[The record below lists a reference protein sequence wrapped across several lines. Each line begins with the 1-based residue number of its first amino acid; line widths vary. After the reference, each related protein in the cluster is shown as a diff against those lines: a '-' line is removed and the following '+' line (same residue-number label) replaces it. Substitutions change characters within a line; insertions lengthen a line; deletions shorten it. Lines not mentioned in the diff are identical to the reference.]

1 MSRFTTQY
9 LGDVDESKDSDIV
22 YLNVD
27 VINNRTIDQGLGTD
41 PLIRFSETRDTPII
55 NDASKY
61 YFSIIRFQMNGAGRD
76 LPILIP
82 QVQIGQPDPNLT
94 VYSITLNANVV
105 YDIPSVGLRTFNSSR
120 QAFVQY
126 ISESST
132 APTPQPPLT
141 RQDLNSKYYYVY
153 TFQRWVDLVNNAIN
167 NAYSALQTDF
177 NTFWTSEGGAS
188 PAPAFTTKAPYLK
201 WDSTSK
207 LFTLYGDSYGF
218 GGADRT
224 SASNPTNNETFTLFF
239 NSNMN
244 GLLGNFSNQYLG
256 EETNLG
262 KDNQIVFQN
271 KLGTNTYTYDGT
283 DYYTCEQDYESIS
296 SLWSPI
302 ASLVFTTTL
311 LPIIPEQVGTPV
323 KFGESNIQVPFSSAS
338 AFQPI
343 ITDISLPLDSPADY
357 RGLVQYNPS
366 GEYRLTSMT
375 SSRQEVRNIDVQVY
389 FKNRLDG
396 ELYPITMFNLS
407 SVSIKMMFRK
417 KSYNKGY

>member
-27 VINNRTIDQGLGTD
+27 VINNRTVDLGLGTD
-41 PLIRFSETRDTPII
+41 PSIRFSETRDTPII

-76 LPILIP
+76 LPIFVP
-82 QVQIGQPDPNLT
+82 QVQIGQTDPDLT
-94 VYSITLNANVV
+94 VYSTTLKATVA
-105 YDIPSVGLRTFNSSR
+105 YDIPTVGVRTFNSTKR
-120 QAFVQY
+120 VFINYVP
-126 ISESST
+126 ESVS
-132 APTPQPPLT
+132 APTPQPPMT
-141 RQDLNSKYYYVY
+141 RQDLNSKYYFVY
-153 TFQRWVDLVNNAIN
+153 TFQHWVNLVNT
-167 NAYSALQTDF
+167 ALTTAMAQIQTDF
-177 NTFWTSEGGAS
+177 QTFWTAEGGAGT
-188 PAPAFTTKAPYLK
+188 APTLTTKVPYLQYEP
-201 WDSTSK
+201 SEK
-207 LFTLYGDSYGF
+207 LFSFYADSYGF

-224 SASNPTNNETFTLFF
+224 SASSATDNENFQLFL
-239 NSNMN
+239 NSNLF
-244 GLLGNFSNQYLG
+244 GLVSNFSNVYLG
-256 EETNLG
+256 QDQILG
-262 KDNQIVFQN
+262 QDNEILFQN
-271 KLGTNTYTYDGT
+271 KLGKNLYTYDST
-283 DYYTCEQDYESIS
+283 DYYICKQDYESIS

-302 ASLVFTTTL
+302 ASIVFTTTL
-311 LPIIPEQVGTPV
+311 LPILPEQVGTPV
-323 KFGESNIQVPFSSAS
+323 KFGEGNIQVPFSSPS

-389 FKNRLDG
+389 WKNRLDG

-417 KSYNKGY
+417 KSFNKGY

>member
-27 VINNRTIDQGLGTD
+27 VINNRTIDLGLGTD
-41 PLIRFSETRDTPII
+41 PLIRFNETRDTPII

-94 VYSITLNANVV
+94 AYSTTLKATVA
-105 YDIPSVGLRTFNSSR
+105 YDIPAVGVRTFNSTK
-120 QAFVQY
+120 QVYIQFV
-126 ISESST
+126 SESVG
-132 APTPQPPLT
+132 APTPQPPIIA
-141 RQDLNSKYYYVY
+141 QDLNSKYYFVY
-153 TFQRWVDLVNNAIN
+153 TFQHWVDLVNT
-167 NAYSALQTDF
+167 ALATALSQIQTDF
-177 NTFWTSEGGAS
+177 QTFWTAEGGAGI
-188 PAPAFTTKAPYLK
+188 APTLTTKVPYLEY
-201 WDSTSK
+201 DPSAK
-207 LFTLYGDSYGF
+207 LFSMYADNYGF
-218 GGADRT
+218 GGSART
-224 SASNPTNNETFTLFF
+224 SAGSLTDDENIQLYF
-239 NSNMN
+239 NSNLF
-244 GLLGNFSNQYLG
+244 GLLSNFSNLYLG
-256 EETNLG
+256 QDQING
-262 KDNQIVFQN
+262 KDNEILFQN
-271 KLGTNTYTYDGT
+271 KLGKNLYTYDGT
-283 DYYTCEQDYESIS
+283 IYYICKQDYESIS

-302 ASLVFTTTL
+302 SSIVFTTTL

-323 KFGESNIQVPFSSAS
+323 KFGASNVQIPFSSPS

-375 SSRQEVRNIDVQVY
+375 SSRQEVRNIDCQVY
-389 FKNRLDG
+389 WKNRLNN

-417 KSYNKGY
+417 KSFNKGY

>member
-27 VINNRTIDQGLGTD
+27 VINNRTIDLGLGTD

-82 QVQIGQPDPNLT
+82 QIQIGQADPDKT
-94 VYSITLNANVV
+94 VYSVSLSANVA
-105 YDIPSVGLRTFNSSR
+105 YDIPTVGTRTFTSTR

-126 ISESST
+126 VSESTS
-132 APTPQPPLT
+132 APTPQPPLE
-141 RQDLNSKYYYVY
+141 RQDLNSKYYFVY
-153 TFQRWVDLVNNAIN
+153 TFQHWVDLVNTAIAT
-167 NAYSALQTDF
+167 AYSQLQSDF
-177 NTFWTSEGGAS
+177 NAFWVAEGGVA
-188 PAPAFTTKAPYLK
+188 PAPALTTKAPYLK
-201 WDSTSK
+201 WDSGSK
-207 LFTLYGDSYGF
+207 LFTLYGDAYGF

-224 SASNPTNNETFTLFF
+224 SASNPTDNENFSLYF
-239 NSNMN
+239 NSNMT
-244 GLLGNFSNQYLG
+244 GLLGNFNNQYLG
-256 EETNLG
+256 QDQVDG
-262 KDNQIVFQN
+262 KDNQIIFQN
-271 KLGTNTYTYDGT
+271 KLGTNLYTYDGV
-283 DYYTCEQDYESIS
+283 DYYKCEQDYESIS

-302 ASLVFTTTL
+302 ASIVFTTTL

-323 KFGESNIQVPFSSAS
+323 KFGASNIQVPFSSPS

-389 FKNRLDG
+389 WKNRLDG

-417 KSYNKGY
+417 KSFNKGY